1 MCMHATQIK
10 YNYRT
15 KVYALLV
22 AYLGLEIPTPAK
34 KAFYLWNC
42 GKKLQEISNIIEK
55 RTAMFLLANI

>member
-15 KVYALLV
+15 QVYALLV
-22 AYLGLEIPTPAK
+22 AYLEISIPAT

-55 RTAMFLLANI
+55 RTAMFLLAKI

>member
-22 AYLGLEIPTPAK
+22 AYLEVGDSYSSYKSIFTSGTVEKNYRKYQT
-34 KAFYLWNC
+34 
-42 GKKLQEISNIIEK
+42 IEK